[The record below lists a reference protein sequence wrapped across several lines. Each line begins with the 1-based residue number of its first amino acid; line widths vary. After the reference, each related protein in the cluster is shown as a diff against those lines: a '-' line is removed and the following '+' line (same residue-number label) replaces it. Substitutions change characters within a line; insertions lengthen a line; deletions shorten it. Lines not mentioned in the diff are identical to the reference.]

1 MFNNSPYFRQIIYI
15 GIEVLLNINIIII
28 IFKNNYDFS
37 NRFIKILTLYILFLI
52 LPIMQNIIRLIVL
65 KSSLAPTMCAPYI
78 IPVIIYISSIQD
90 LFKNKKMQKCLN
102 YVGIILTFYLIYT
115 YILMG
120 ESTYISIEK
129 NYNQIHSQLI
139 RVIDRIEN
147 DDNYSKEVK
156 IKIVGGKDFREYI
169 PIYDFAGLGTRV
181 GFFGK
186 VGEIS
191 SSYLKEEFG
200 IPNELAT
207 NEEME
212 EIYKTDEYKKMKEFP
227 DKESVKFINN
237 VIVVKLE
244 SNEYSMNKIK
254 QEN

>member
-15 GIEVLLNINIIII
+15 GIEVLLNIKIIII

-139 RVIDRIEN
+139 RIIDRIEN
-147 DDNYSKEVK
+147 NEWYSKDVK
-156 IKIVGGKDFREYI
+156 LAIIGDTDFKQYI
-169 PIYDFAGLGTRV
+169 PIYEFASISGRIGFYGLCPTNA
-181 GFFGK
+181 
-186 VGEIS
+186 IYS
-191 SSYLKEEFG
+191 TYLKEEFG
-200 IPNELAT
+200 MPNELAT
-207 NEEME
+207 DEEIEEICKME
-212 EIYKTDEYKKMKEFP
+212 EYKEMKVFP
-227 DKESVKFINN
+227 NKESVKFINN
-237 VIVVKLE
+237 IIVIKLE
-244 SNEYSMNKIK
+244 E
-254 QEN
+254 